1 MIRRISSFSQL
12 RIAHCK
18 QPNLNPLVFSSR
30 QNTA

>member
-1 MIRRISSFSQL
+1 MIHLISSFSQL

-18 QPNLNPLVFSSR
+18 LPNLNPLIFSSR